1 MNGGKPMAQNHP
13 PRPHPLRLGPR
24 PLPQHLSL
32 AAATWL
38 NSGAILPALRLGSRN
53 WAAQEP
59 ASPNPANPNPA
70 SPNPA
75 SPNDPRENLRSRWRD
90 LLAEVEKA
98 EPVALAGALQ
108 AEGLRRFD
116 RLLTGVEKYRHAPK
130 SRNLPEAP
138 VLWSEGTTKLR
149 DYRQGKDPNAPRLL
163 VIPSLVNRYYILDLE
178 KDASFLRWSAA
189 QGFAPF
195 VMDWGAPGPEE
206 RGFDFTDYVAGRLER
221 ALDAV
226 RREPG
231 GPVFVIGYC
240 MGGNL
245 ALALSLRR
253 QAEIAGLILL
263 ATPWDFHAEAKE
275 HSLMLAEIGR
285 GLEPVLQLF
294 GELPVDILQCFFSGF
309 DPFQVLRKFQ
319 NFAAADP
326 QSPGARKFVAL
337 EDWLNDGMAVSAA
350 VARECLLGWYGE
362 NTPARGQWKIAGAP
376 VLPQNFQQPALSLI
390 PAGDRIVPPKSALAL
405 AEVLPKG
412 ERMLPSAGHIGM
424 MAGGKALPLVW
435 EPMKA
440 WIERTRL

>member
-1 MNGGKPMAQNHP
+1 MQRNHP
-13 PRPHPLRLGPR
+13 LRPHPLRLGPR

-38 NSGAILPALRLGSRN
+38 NSGAILPALRLGSQS
-53 WAAQEP
+53 WAAPQERQSERENP
-59 ASPNPANPNPA
+59 SPNP
-70 SPNPA
+70 SPG
-75 SPNDPRENLRSRWRD
+75 DPRENLRSRWRD
-90 LLAEVEKA
+90 LLAAVEKA

-116 RLLTGVEKYRHAPK
+116 QLLSGVEKYRRAPQ
-130 SRNLPEAP
+130 SRNVAPAP
-138 VLWSEGTTKLR
+138 VLWGEGTTRLL
-149 DYRQGKDPNAPRLL
+149 DYRQGRDAKAPRLL

-178 KDASFLRWSAA
+178 TEASFLRWCAA
-189 QGFAPF
+189 QGMAPF
-195 VMDWGAPGPEE
+195 VMDWGSPGADE
-206 RGFDFTDYVAGRLER
+206 RKFGFTDYVAGRLER

-231 GPVFVIGYC
+231 GPVFAVGYC

-253 QAEIAGLILL
+253 QAEIAGLVLL

-285 GLEPVLQLF
+285 SLEPVLQLF

-337 EDWLNDGMAVSAA
+337 EDWLNDGMAVAA
-350 VARECLLGWYGE
+350 SVARECLLGWYGE
-362 NTPARGQWKIAGAP
+362 NTPARGLWKVAGAP
-376 VLPQNFQQPALSLI
+376 VLPQQFQQPALCLI

-405 AEVLPKG
+405 ADALPNCD
-412 ERMLPSAGHIGM
+412 RMLPSAGHIGM

-440 WIERTRL
+440 WIGANWTLAFTR

>member
-1 MNGGKPMAQNHP
+1 MDRN
-13 PRPHPLRLGPR
+13 HPLRLGPR

-38 NSGAILPALRLGSRN
+38 NSGAILPALKLGSQN
-53 WAAQEP
+53 WAKAEP
-59 ASPNPANPNPA
+59 PHPPNPSL
-70 SPNPA
+70 SPKG
-75 SPNDPRENLRSRWRD
+75 DPRENLRSRWRD
-90 LLAEVEKA
+90 LLAEVETT
-98 EPVALAGALQ
+98 EPVALAAALQ

-116 RLLTGVEKYRHAPK
+116 QLLSGVEKYRHAAK
-130 SRNLPEAP
+130 SRTVTPAP
-138 VLWSEGTTKLR
+138 VLWSEGTTNLL
-149 DYRQGKDPNAPRLL
+149 DYRTGRDPKAPRLL

-195 VMDWGAPGPEE
+195 VMDWASPGADE
-206 RGFDFTDYVAGRLER
+206 RGFGFTDYVAGRLER

-226 RREPG
+226 KKEPG
-231 GPVFVIGYC
+231 GPIFVIGYC

-285 GLEPVLQLF
+285 NLEPVLQLF

-319 NFAAADP
+319 NFAGADP
-326 QSPGARKFVAL
+326 ASPGARKFVAL

-350 VARECLLGWYGE
+350 VARECLIGWYGE
-362 NTPARGQWKIAGAP
+362 NKPARGEWKVAGAP
-376 VLPQNFQQPALSLI
+376 VLPQQFEPPALCLI

-405 AEVLPKG
+405 ADALPKC

-440 WIERTRL
+440 WIGGR

>member
-1 MNGGKPMAQNHP
+1 MERNHP

-38 NSGAILPALRLGSRN
+38 NSGAILPALKLGSQS
-53 WAAQEP
+53 WAQPDAKSPMPPESP
-59 ASPNPANPNPA
+59 SPNPPNPDPK
-70 SPNPA
+70 SLG
-75 SPNDPRENLRSRWRD
+75 DPRESLRNRWRD
-90 LLAEVEKA
+90 LLAEVETA
-98 EPVALAGALQ
+98 EPGALAGALQ

-116 RLLTGVEKYRHAPK
+116 QLLAGVEKYRRHPQ
-130 SRNLPEAP
+130 SRSLTEAP
-138 VLWSEGTTKLR
+138 TLWREGTTRLL
-149 DYRQGKDPNAPRLL
+149 DYRQARDPKAPRLL

-195 VMDWGAPGPEE
+195 VMDWGSPGAEE
-206 RGFDFTDYVAGRLER
+206 RGFGFTDYVAGRLER
-221 ALDAV
+221 ALDV
-226 RREPG
+226 VKRESG
-231 GPVFVIGYC
+231 GPIFVIGYC

-263 ATPWDFHAEAKE
+263 ATPWDFHAENKD

-285 GLEPVLQLF
+285 NLEPVLQLF

-319 NFAAADP
+319 NFAGADP
-326 QSPGARKFVAL
+326 DSSGAKKFVAL
-337 EDWLNDGMAVSAA
+337 EDWLNDGMAVSAS
-350 VARECLLGWYGE
+350 VARECLTGWYGD
-362 NTPARGQWKIAGAP
+362 NITARGEWKIGGAP
-376 VLPQNFQQPALSLI
+376 VLPQNFAQPALCVI

-405 AEVLPKG
+405 ADALPKG
-412 ERMLPSAGHIGM
+412 ERILPSAGHIGM
-424 MAGGKALPLVW
+424 MAGSKARPLVW
-435 EPMKA
+435 EPMA
-440 WIERTRL
+440 QWVRERAG

>member
-1 MNGGKPMAQNHP
+1 MAPGQN
-13 PRPHPLRLGPR
+13 PRNHPLRLGPR

-38 NSGAILPALRLGSRN
+38 NSGAILPALKLASQS
-53 WAAQEP
+53 WAQP
-59 ASPNPANPNPA
+59 DMRSPLPPNA
-70 SPNPA
+70 TSPSP
-75 SPNDPRENLRSRWRD
+75 PNDPRENLRNRWRD
-90 LLAEVEKA
+90 LLAEVDRA

-116 RLLTGVEKYRHAPK
+116 LLLGGVEKYRHAPQ
-130 SRNLPEAP
+130 SRNVTEAP
-138 VLWSEGTTKLR
+138 VLWSEGTTKLL
-149 DYRQGKDPNAPRLL
+149 DYRVGNDAKAPRLL

-178 KDASFLRWSAA
+178 AEASFLRWSAA
-189 QGFAPF
+189 QGMQPF
-195 VMDWGAPGPEE
+195 VVDWGSPGATE

-226 RREPG
+226 QREPG
-231 GPVFVIGYC
+231 GPIFAIGYC

-285 GLEPVLQLF
+285 NLEPVLQLF

-319 NFAAADP
+319 NFAGAEP
-326 QSPGARKFVAL
+326 ESPGAKKFVAL

-350 VARECLLGWYGE
+350 VARECLTSWYGE
-362 NTPARGQWKIAGAP
+362 NTPARGAWQIGGEP
-376 VLPQNFQQPALSLI
+376 VLPQKFQRPALCLI
-390 PAGDRIVPPKSALAL
+390 PAGDRIVPPKSALSL
-405 AEVLPKG
+405 ADALPKSD
-412 ERMLPSAGHIGM
+412 RMLPSAGHIGM
-424 MAGGKALPLVW
+424 MAGGKAKPLVW

-440 WIERTRL
+440 WIGARAE

>member
-1 MNGGKPMAQNHP
+1 MDRN
-13 PRPHPLRLGPR
+13 HPLRLGPR

-38 NSGAILPALRLGSRN
+38 NSGAILPALKLGSQS
-53 WAAQEP
+53 WAAEH
-59 ASPNPANPNPA
+59 PNRPSPANPDPKN
-70 SPNPA
+70 
-75 SPNDPRENLRSRWRD
+75 PNDPRESLRSRWRD
-90 LLAEVEKA
+90 LLAEVEQA
-98 EPVALAGALQ
+98 DPTILAGALQ

-116 RLLTGVEKYRHAPK
+116 QLLTGVERYRRHPQG
-130 SRNLPEAP
+130 RNATPGP
-138 VLWSEGTTKLR
+138 VLWSQGTTRLL
-149 DYRQGKDPNAPRLL
+149 DYRQGRDQKAPRLL

-178 KDASFLRWSAA
+178 AEGSFLRWCAA
-189 QGFAPF
+189 QGMAPF
-195 VMDWGAPGPEE
+195 VMDWGSPGPEE
-206 RGFDFTDYVAGRLER
+206 RGFAFTDYVAGRLEA
-221 ALDAV
+221 ALEAV
-226 RREPG
+226 KREPG
-231 GPVFVIGYC
+231 GPIFVIGYC

-285 GLEPVLQLF
+285 NLEPVLQLF

-319 NFAAADP
+319 NFAGADL
-326 QSPGARKFVAL
+326 QSAGAKKFVAL

-350 VARECLLGWYGE
+350 VARECLTGWYGE
-362 NTPARGQWKIAGAP
+362 NLPARGLWKIGGEP
-376 VLPQNFQQPALSLI
+376 VLPQQFQQPALCLI

-405 AEVLPKG
+405 ADALPRA

-424 MAGGKALPLVW
+424 MAGGKARPLVW
-435 EPMKA
+435 EPLAKWVKGRSA
-440 WIERTRL
+440 

>member
-1 MNGGKPMAQNHP
+1 MAQERN
-13 PRPHPLRLGPR
+13 HPLRLGPR

-38 NSGAILPALRLGSRN
+38 NSGAILPGLRLGLQS
-53 WAAQEP
+53 WAGKERE
-59 ASPNPANPNPA
+59 SPQSSQ
-70 SPNPA
+70 SP
-75 SPNDPRENLRSRWRD
+75 SDPRENLRSRWRD
-90 LLAEVEKA
+90 LLAEVERA

-116 RLLTGVEKYRHAPK
+116 QLLSGIEKYRHAPK
-130 SRNLPEAP
+130 SRTVPQAP
-138 VLWSEGTTKLR
+138 VLWSAGTTRLL
-149 DYRQGKDPNAPRLL
+149 DYRTDKDVKAPRLL

-178 KDASFLRWSAA
+178 AEQSFLRWSAA
-189 QGFAPF
+189 QGMQPF
-195 VMDWGAPGPEE
+195 VMDWGSPGAEE
-206 RGFDFTDYVAGRLER
+206 RGFAFTDYVAGRLES

-226 RREPG
+226 KREPG
-231 GPVFVIGYC
+231 GPIFVIGYC

-253 QAEIAGLILL
+253 QADVAGLILL

-285 GLEPVLQLF
+285 NLEPVLQLF

-326 QSPGARKFVAL
+326 QSAGAKKFVAL
-337 EDWLNDGMAVSAA
+337 EDWLNDGMAVSAS
-350 VARECLLGWYGE
+350 VARECLTGWYGE
-362 NTPARGQWKIAGAP
+362 NTPARGLWHVGGEP
-376 VLPQNFQQPALSLI
+376 VLPQKFQQPALCLI
-390 PAGDRIVPPKSALAL
+390 PAGDRIVPPKSALSL
-405 AEVLPKG
+405 ADALPKCD
-412 ERMLPSAGHIGM
+412 RMLPNAGHIGM
-424 MAGGKALPLVW
+424 VAGGKALPLVW

-440 WIERTRL
+440 WIGAR

>member
-1 MNGGKPMAQNHP
+1 MAQARN
-13 PRPHPLRLGPR
+13 HPLRLGPR

-38 NSGAILPALRLGSRN
+38 NSGAILPALKLASQS
-53 WAAQEP
+53 WAAEP
-59 ASPNPANPNPA
+59 ESP
-70 SPNPA
+70 SPQPQN
-75 SPNDPRENLRSRWRD
+75 PNDPRESLRSRWRD
-90 LLAEVEKA
+90 LLAEVETA

-116 RLLTGVEKYRHAPK
+116 QLLTGVEKYRRASK
-130 SRNLPEAP
+130 SRTLADAP
-138 VLWSEGTTKLR
+138 VLWSEGTTRLL
-149 DYRQGKDPNAPRLL
+149 DYRTGRDPKAPRLL
-163 VIPSLVNRYYILDLE
+163 VIPSLVNRYYILDLDAE
-178 KDASFLRWSAA
+178 ASFLRWSAA
-189 QGFAPF
+189 QGMAPF
-195 VMDWGAPGPEE
+195 VMDWGSPGESE
-206 RGFDFTDYVAGRLER
+206 RGFDFTDYVAGRLES

-226 RREPG
+226 KREPG
-231 GPVFVIGYC
+231 GPIFVIGYC

-263 ATPWDFHAEAKE
+263 ATPWDFHAENPE
-275 HSLMLAEIGR
+275 HSMMLAEIGR
-285 GLEPVLQLF
+285 NLEPVIQLF

-319 NFAAADP
+319 NFGGADP
-326 QSPGARKFVAL
+326 ESPGAKKFVAL

-350 VARECLLGWYGE
+350 VARECLIGWYGD
-362 NTPARGQWKIAGAP
+362 NTPARGQWMIGGEA
-376 VLPQNFQQPALSLI
+376 VLPQKFQQPALCLI

-405 AEVLPKG
+405 ADALPKG

-424 MAGGKALPLVW
+424 MAGGKARPLVW

>member
-1 MNGGKPMAQNHP
+1 MQRNHP
-13 PRPHPLRLGPR
+13 LRPHPLRLGPR

-38 NSGAILPALRLGSRN
+38 NSGAILPALRLGSQR
-53 WAAQEP
+53 WAAAKERENP
-59 ASPNPANPNPA
+59 SPSLNP
-70 SPNPA
+70 S
-75 SPNDPRENLRSRWRD
+75 DPREDLRSRWRD
-90 LLAEVEKA
+90 LLAAVEKA
-98 EPVALAGALQ
+98 EPAALAGALQ

-116 RLLTGVEKYRHAPK
+116 RLLSGVEKYRRASQ
-130 SRNLPEAP
+130 SRNVTPAP
-138 VLWSEGTTKLR
+138 VLWSEGTTRLL
-149 DYRQGKDPNAPRLL
+149 DYRQGRDTKAPRLL

-178 KDASFLRWSAA
+178 TEASFLRWCAA
-189 QGFAPF
+189 QGMAPF
-195 VMDWGAPGPEE
+195 VIDWGSPGADE
-206 RGFDFTDYVAGRLER
+206 RKFDFTDYVAGRLER

-226 RREPG
+226 KREPG
-231 GPVFVIGYC
+231 GPVFAIGYC

-253 QAEIAGLILL
+253 QAEISGLVLL

-285 GLEPVLQLF
+285 NLEPVLQLF
-294 GELPVDILQCFFSGF
+294 GELPVDLLQCFFSGF

-326 QSPGARKFVAL
+326 QSPGAKKFVAL
-337 EDWLNDGMAVSAA
+337 EDWLNDGMAVAA
-350 VARECLLGWYGE
+350 SVARECLSGWYGE
-362 NTPARGQWKIAGAP
+362 NTPARGLWKIAGAP
-376 VLPQNFQQPALSLI
+376 VLPQQFQQPALCLI

-405 AEVLPKG
+405 ADALPKA

-440 WIERTRL
+440 WIGAN